1 MTDTTALPAP
11 HQAYEPPPTFLYR
24 RDGSPLQADLG
35 SVTLQDA
42 TVAFTLLEAPDG
54 TRIYV
59 STSFLSVDA
68 SLGFNPE
75 PLLWETVIS
84 GGPMHGTLLR
94 HTSEQQAREAHTEL
108 LEQVQQA
115 VDAFGWGLQPPAD
128 PLHEDVAE
136 QGMADVAA
144 LP

>member
-11 HQAYEPPPTFLYR
+11 HQVHEAPPTFLYR
-24 RDGSPLQADLG
+24 RDGSAMLDGGEPI
-35 SVTLQDA
+35 TLQDA

-59 STSFLSVDA
+59 STVFLSVDA

-75 PLLWETVIS
+75 PLLWETVVS
-84 GGPMHGTLLR
+84 GGPMHGLLMR
-94 HTSEQQAREAHTEL
+94 HASEEQARDGHRQVLSEL
-108 LEQVQQA
+108 D
-115 VDAFGWGLQPPAD
+115 DALMQFGWAVPAPAD
-128 PLHEDVAE
+128 PLHTDEAVQA
-136 QGMADVAA
+136 MADVAA